1 MILNGSKRFGIHLD
15 VTVKL
20 IKQDLTRR
28 FRDAQ
33 IDLTPEQWSLLD
45 ELASRGE
52 MAQRELASGTFKDAP
67 TVSRIVDL
75 LVKRD
80 LVFRKAD
87 EDDRRKYL
95 LSLTEQGRKVY
106 DLSAPIVNEARRRG
120 WSGLDDED
128 YEHLKKILTRISK
141 NIQ

>member
-1 MILNGSKRFGIHLD
+1 MTLNGSKRFGIHLD

-28 FRDAQ
+28 FRYAQ

-45 ELASRGE
+45 ELASHGE

-106 DLSAPIVNEARRRG
+106 GLSAPIVDEARRRG
-120 WSGLDDED
+120 WSGLDDAD

-141 NIQ
+141 NVQ